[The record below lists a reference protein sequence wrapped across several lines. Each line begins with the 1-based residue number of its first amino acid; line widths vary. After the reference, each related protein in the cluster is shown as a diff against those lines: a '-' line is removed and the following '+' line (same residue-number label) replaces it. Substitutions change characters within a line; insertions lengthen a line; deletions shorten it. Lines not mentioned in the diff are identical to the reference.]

1 MHIKVKL
8 NAINTRQ
15 QRQVYLNEYKEDYIE
30 HKIYTLQ
37 LIIITIY
44 S

>member
-15 QRQVYLNEYKEDYIE
+15 QREVCFNEYKKDYIE
-30 HKIYTLQ
+30 HKIYTIQ
-37 LIIITIY
+37 LIIITI
-44 S
+44 